1 MKEKKIY
8 RLLLLPSSPLPV
20 FFSVFLLTHTYLQ
33 TKWRIEKF
41 TNKPMR
47 TKEKERERER
57 GKKETLIGMQ
67 TKTQSDSI
75 EQPQQQYLIV
85 YTGKM

>member
-20 FFSVFLLTHTYLQ
+20 SFSVFLLTHKYLQ

-57 GKKETLIGMQ
+57 EEKKKL
-67 TKTQSDSI
+67 
-75 EQPQQQYLIV
+75 
-85 YTGKM
+85 